1 MKIDEETVTFVSA
14 AETSNRIIATKTVT
28 GMIATERSTN
38 ITVTERTTRIVA
50 TEPRNLHNCNRR
62 YHLHNCY
69 IHSSTETAACRT
81 DYTQKLFLAE
91 MVPVRGSFSYNK
103 KLSKH
108 QV

>member
-1 MKIDEETVTFVSA
+1 
-14 AETSNRIIATKTVT
+14 
-28 GMIATERSTN
+28 MIATERSTN
-38 ITVTERTTRIVA
+38 ITVIIVITCIIA
-50 TEPRNLHNCNRR
+50 I
-62 YHLHNCY
+62 Y
-69 IHSSTETAACRT
+69 IVPTETAACRT